1 MAYKAKRRE
10 RVIEDL
16 ELYGA
21 DGTVVKTIHVE
32 LDADNMVRKLSEKH
46 VALVNALKNVQEV
59 RETSTEEEKANGI
72 AVLGAAVVDLFEAVF
87 GKEDAKTI
95 LDFYEN
101 RYVEMC
107 QEIVPFI
114 TQIVIPEVRKIA
126 KQNKKATLAGYSR
139 KNLNLFGGFRK

>member
-59 RETSTEEEKANGI
+59 REASTEEEKANGI

-87 GKEDAKTI
+87 GKEDTKTI

-107 QEIVPFI
+107 QEVVPFI

-126 KQNKKATLAGYSR
+126 KQNKKAALAGYSR
-139 KNLNLFGGFRK
+139 RNSIFSGFRK

>member
-1 MAYKAKRRE
+1 MAYKAKRQD

-16 ELYGA
+16 ELCNA
-21 DGTVVKTIHVE
+21 DGTVAKTIHVE

-46 VALVNALKNVQEV
+46 LALINALKNVQEV
-59 RETSTEEEKANGI
+59 KDASTAEEKANGT

-87 GKEDAKTI
+87 GREDARSI
-95 LDFYEN
+95 LDFYGN

-107 QEIVPFI
+107 QEVVPFI

-126 KQNKKATLAGYSR
+126 KQNKKAALAGYSR
-139 KNLNLFGGFRK
+139 RNSIFSGFRK

>member
-1 MAYKAKRRE
+1 MAYKAKRQD

-16 ELYGA
+16 ELCGS

-46 VALVNALKNVQEV
+46 LALVNALKNVQDV
-59 RETSTEEEKANGI
+59 KKASTEEEKANGI

-87 GKEDAKTI
+87 GKEDAKAI
-95 LDFYEN
+95 LDFYGN

-107 QEIVPFI
+107 QEVVPFI

-126 KQNKKATLAGYSR
+126 KQNKKAVLAGYSR
-139 KNLNLFGGFRK
+139 RNSIFNGFRK

>member
-1 MAYKAKRRE
+1 MAYKAKRQE

-16 ELYGA
+16 ELCNA

-46 VALVNALKNVQEV
+46 LALINALKNVQEV
-59 RETSTEEEKANGI
+59 KDASTAEEKANGI

-87 GKEDAKTI
+87 GREDARSI
-95 LDFYEN
+95 LDFYGN

-107 QEIVPFI
+107 QEVVPFI
-114 TQIVIPEVRKIA
+114 TQIVIPEVRKLA
-126 KQNKKATLAGYSR
+126 KQNKKVALAGYVRRNSI
-139 KNLNLFGGFRK
+139 FSVFRK

>member
-1 MAYKAKRRE
+1 MAYKAKRQD

-16 ELYGA
+16 ELCGS
-21 DGTVVKTIHVE
+21 DGKVVKTIHVE

-46 VALVNALKNVQEV
+46 LALVNALKNVQDV
-59 RETSTEEEKANGI
+59 KKASTEEEKANGI

-87 GKEDAKTI
+87 GKEDAKAI
-95 LDFYEN
+95 LDFYGN

-107 QEIVPFI
+107 QEVVPFI

-126 KQNKKATLAGYSR
+126 KQNKKAVLARYSR
-139 KNLNLFGGFRK
+139 RNSIFNGFRK

>member
-1 MAYKAKRRE
+1 MAYKAKRQE

-16 ELYGA
+16 ELCNA

-46 VALVNALKNVQEV
+46 LALINALKNVQEV
-59 RETSTEEEKANGI
+59 KDASTAEEKANGI

-87 GKEDAKTI
+87 GREDARSI
-95 LDFYEN
+95 LDFYGN

-107 QEIVPFI
+107 QEVVPFI
-114 TQIVIPEVRKIA
+114 TQIVIPEVRKLA
-126 KQNKKATLAGYSR
+126 KQNKKVALAGYARRNSI
-139 KNLNLFGGFRK
+139 FSVFRK

>member
-1 MAYKAKRRE
+1 MAYKAKRQD

-16 ELYGA
+16 ELCGS
-21 DGTVVKTIHVE
+21 DGKVVKTIHVE

-46 VALVNALKNVQEV
+46 LALVNALKNVQDV
-59 RETSTEEEKANGI
+59 KKASTEEEKANGI

-87 GKEDAKTI
+87 GKEDAKAI
-95 LDFYEN
+95 LDFYGN

-107 QEIVPFI
+107 QEVVPFI

-126 KQNKKATLAGYSR
+126 KQNKKAVLARYSR
-139 KNLNLFGGFRK
+139 RNSIFSGFRK